1 MRTTLDR
8 PDPRLA
14 PPPTVPPRARTWSA
28 GHVLGGLVVAL
39 MAVTSSGGLFVDGFY
54 TDATWARAAF
64 RGNDLATLAVAAPL
78 LAGALAL
85 SVRGSLRGRLVT
97 IGMLAYGA
105 YNYAFYAFGAQWNDW
120 FLLHVAAF
128 VCSLYGLV
136 LLAATLD
143 VDAVARSLAPRLP
156 RRSVAAFTAV
166 VGLVLAGLWT
176 YMSLRY
182 AVTGEL
188 DTGTTP
194 RDAMH
199 LVFALDLTLMAPAL
213 VVAAILLWRGHVWG
227 FVAALAMNVAG
238 GVYQVAL
245 AASGQFQANAGIEGK
260 TWLTAPGVF
269 VTVGSLVAA
278 VALLRAVR
286 TERGDRLEQPVG

>member
-1 MRTTLDR
+1 MRTTLER
-8 PDPRLA
+8 PEPRIA
-14 PPPTVPPRARTWSA
+14 PPPMVPPAPRAWSA
-28 GHVLGGLVVAL
+28 GHVLAAAVVAL
-39 MAVTSSGGLFVDGFY
+39 MAVTSAAGLFVGGFY
-54 TDATWARAAF
+54 TDATWARSAF
-64 RGNDLATLAVAAPL
+64 RGNDLATLAVATPI
-78 LAGALAL
+78 LAVALAL
-85 SVRGSLRGRLVT
+85 SVRGSLRARIVT

-105 YNYAFYAFGAQWNDW
+105 YNYSFYAFGAQWNDW

-128 VCSLYGLV
+128 VCSLYGMV

-143 VDAVARSLAPRLP
+143 VEAVGQALTRRVP
-156 RRSVAAFTAV
+156 RRSVAAYTAF
-166 VGLVLAGLWT
+166 VGVILAGLWS
-176 YMSLRY
+176 YLSLRY
-182 AVTGEL
+182 AITGEL

-213 VVAAILLWRGHVWG
+213 VLSAVLLWRRNVWG
-227 FVAALAMNVAG
+227 LVAATALNVAG

-260 TWLTAPGVF
+260 GWLTAPGVF

-278 VALLRAVR
+278 VALLRCLTPRRAA
-286 TERGDRLEQPVG
+286 GP